1 MTAYLTLLFISFLA
15 ATILPL
21 SSELT
26 LASLLNT
33 GNYSSFILVAT
44 ASLGNILG
52 SVFNWILGFYLFK
65 YTNKKWLPFKK
76 NKINNAS
83 KRFKKFGAC
92 SLLFSWLPV
101 IGDPLTLVAGILR
114 VNFLL
119 FIILVTIGKVG
130 RYLFIY
136 ILIN

>member
-1 MTAYLTLLFISFLA
+1 MTYGNDPKIFI
-15 ATILPL
+15 
-21 SSELT
+21 
-26 LASLLNT
+26 
-33 GNYSSFILVAT
+33 
-44 ASLGNILG
+44 
-52 SVFNWILGFYLFK
+52 
-65 YTNKKWLPFKK
+65 PFKK
-76 NKINNAS
+76 NKINIAA
-83 KRFKKFGAC
+83 KRFNKFGVW
-92 SLLFSWLPV
+92 SLLFTWIPV